1 MKNKILKIAKIIA
14 NTLLYILLIG
24 CLFLLTVAIS
34 SKKDTDGAATVFG
47 KQIRLIRSDSM
58 AESDGV
64 DVSGFEIGSLPIKTM
79 IIVETV
85 PDDETKANEF
95 YRSLKVGDVLTFRY
109 VYTSQETI
117 THRITAI
124 EEKEDGGFLITLK
137 GDNGQSETAVG
148 EQVIDTSLTDSP
160 NYVIGKVTGKSYLLG
175 IIVYAMKTPVGI
187 VCIVIVPCLI
197 VIAMEIVRIVG
208 ALNTDKR
215 EKAKAEE
222 EKKQTEIDELKRQLA
237 DLKKAVQEN
246 TDNIQTT
253 QGEEL

>member
-1 MKNKILKIAKIIA
+1 MKGKILKIAKIVA
-14 NTLLYILLIG
+14 NVLLYVLLIG
-24 CLFLLTVAIS
+24 CLFLLTVAIG

-47 KQIRLIRSDSM
+47 KQIRLIRSSSM
-58 AESDGV
+58 EECDGV

-85 PDDETKANEF
+85 PDDETQANAF
-95 YRSLKVGDVLTFRY
+95 YKSLKVGDVLTFRY

-124 EEKEDGGFLITLK
+124 EEKEEGGFLITLK
-137 GDNGQSETAVG
+137 GDNGASETATG
-148 EQVIDTSLTDSP
+148 EQIIDTSLTDSP

-175 IIVYAMKTPVGI
+175 LIVYAMKTPVGI

-208 ALNTDKR
+208 AVNADKR

-222 EKKQTEIDELKRQLA
+222 EKKQTEIEELKRQLA

-246 TDNIQTT
+246 NENLQTT